1 MSLLGIIFVMLLSFL
16 SGVMLIYVGIS
27 GFLTGEYGVEQLLFG
42 VICGLILSGVPIVF
56 AYLKIRKKRTDE
68 STKSSNY
75 DYDFDS
81 DISDDLKYIARDFKE
96 NILMIYKIQPDV
108 DETDR
113 LLSKFREDY
122 ERSIT
127 HGNIRSTVTQV
138 FLRTLSLH
146 SKRLS
151 KKGISIISRS
161 KRQRYSSLPSVQKNV
176 DSRGQFIITDIS
188 EDIKSVRL
196 YKNDEGK
203 KIYKKK
209 DSDIAHYTI
218 LAAKNAGEGVIICP
232 NCGAQSTRENLLDG
246 CDYCNTKFTI
256 NDLSDRVADY
266 SLRNDYYTHYAKY
279 NGRVGR
285 TANILIISSI
295 SLVVLFFIAVA
306 VSIFSEISKENGVVP
321 ALIASFFSLSLIG
334 FFVWFFT
341 KIFVWPAQMILKF
354 IAAVNYKIKTY
365 LSGLRKKIKV
375 ENEFERV
382 IKKEDPLFSLPVF
395 YNSIQNKTASF
406 IFADEATEINAFA
419 AVGSDFTNFLNYNKD
434 IIDFN
439 VHQIHMTDYHA
450 SDGYRNAKVEISLS
464 ILKYDGKK
472 VKSLERVLVVDT
484 VKSLL
489 CKTPQIYAPS
499 VMKCKNCGASL
510 SLNEGKNCEFCG
522 QSFDYADYDWAIK
535 DIHYNKKRV

>member
-127 HGNIRSTVTQV
+127 NGNIRSTVTQG

-203 KIYKKK
+203 K
-209 DSDIAHYTI
+209 
-218 LAAKNAGEGVIICP
+218 
-232 NCGAQSTRENLLDG
+232 
-246 CDYCNTKFTI
+246 
-256 NDLSDRVADY
+256 
-266 SLRNDYYTHYAKY
+266 
-279 NGRVGR
+279 
-285 TANILIISSI
+285 NI
-295 SLVVLFFIAVA
+295 
-306 VSIFSEISKENGVVP
+306 
-321 ALIASFFSLSLIG
+321 
-334 FFVWFFT
+334 
-341 KIFVWPAQMILKF
+341 
-354 IAAVNYKIKTY
+354 
-365 LSGLRKKIKV
+365 
-375 ENEFERV
+375 
-382 IKKEDPLFSLPVF
+382 
-395 YNSIQNKTASF
+395 
-406 IFADEATEINAFA
+406 
-419 AVGSDFTNFLNYNKD
+419 
-434 IIDFN
+434 
-439 VHQIHMTDYHA
+439 
-450 SDGYRNAKVEISLS
+450 
-464 ILKYDGKK
+464 
-472 VKSLERVLVVDT
+472 
-484 VKSLL
+484 
-489 CKTPQIYAPS
+489 
-499 VMKCKNCGASL
+499 
-510 SLNEGKNCEFCG
+510 
-522 QSFDYADYDWAIK
+522 
-535 DIHYNKKRV
+535 